1 MADVN
6 ALAAAGAEI
15 RPRVAGIAPAQ
26 WDLPT
31 PCTHWRVTDLVVH
44 LIEGSRMALRLL
56 QGASA
61 SEARRAFGVAHGSD
75 LPSELDV
82 ALAEELAAFDG
93 PDALTM
99 TVHHPAAGDVPGATL
114 IGFRTGDYL
123 LHSWDLAR
131 ATGGDERLPG
141 PGGRGM
147 GGLAAHGAFH
157 RRHRGVRK
165 RAQRDGGPGRAPA
178 TTTVGPHRSQAV
190 TASAR

>member
-6 ALAAAGAEI
+6 ALTAAGAEI

-82 ALAEELAAFDG
+82 ALAEELAAFEG

-131 ATGGDERLPG
+131 ATGGDERLPQGLVAAVWEDLQPMVPFIGDIGVFGSG
-141 PGGRGM
+141 PSGTVAPDAPLQQRLLDLTGR
-147 GGLAAHGAFH
+147 
-157 RRHRGVRK
+157 R
-165 RAQRDGGPGRAPA
+165 P
-178 TTTVGPHRSQAV
+178 
-190 TASAR
+190 